1 MAKEVAQRIE
11 NLITPTLAGIGIELL
26 EVEYRKEHGDQMLR
40 IFIDREQ
47 GVNLETCT
55 QATRAVQDIIDQ
67 ENITYDHL
75 EMSSPGLNRLLKK
88 EKDFARFKGERVK
101 VRTLQP
107 LEGQKNFS
115 GRLGSVDEKVLYLE
129 IDEQTRAI
137 PREIISIVRLD
148 PEI

>member
-1 MAKEVAQRIE
+1 MTKGAAQRIE
-11 NLITPTLAGIGIELL
+11 NLITSILAAIDIELL

-40 IFIDREQ
+40 IFIDHEQ
-47 GVNLETCT
+47 GVDLDVCT
-55 QATRAVQDIIDQ
+55 RATRAVQDIIDQ
-67 ENITYDHL
+67 EDIAYDHL

-88 EKDFARFKGERVK
+88 EKDFARFQGERIKVK
-101 VRTLQP
+101 TLQP
-107 LEGQKNFS
+107 LDGQKNFS
-115 GRLGSVDEKVLYLE
+115 GRLGSVDEKVLNLE

>member
-1 MAKEVAQRIE
+1 
-11 NLITPTLAGIGIELL
+11 
-26 EVEYRKEHGDQMLR
+26 
-40 IFIDREQ
+40 
-47 GVNLETCT
+47 
-55 QATRAVQDIIDQ
+55 
-67 ENITYDHL
+67 
-75 EMSSPGLNRLLKK
+75 MSSPGLNRLLKK

-115 GRLGSVDEKVLYLE
+115 GRLGNVDEKVLYLE